1 MKQSRRKFIEKA
13 VLASIGFT
21 LFNNCRKPD
30 PIEKQNGSIIVV
42 GAGISGLT
50 AAYNLSKKGY
60 DVTILEANK
69 RIGGR
74 ILSVDFG
81 GMKADLGASWIH
93 GSINNPLY
101 DFVKKHN
108 INTIPTKEEPSY
120 IFDLDGEDIT
130 SDEWN
135 VWTKFLNKLVN
146 ESYNYPN
153 ISLENLIQK
162 FWDDEVLSPKLERVF
177 NGGIRLELEI
187 PYSEDS
193 KKLAANVLQN
203 DGYYKGKH
211 VILPTGMSSIIDI
224 LALNENI
231 KLNTF
236 ATKIDYSGDKIFVHT
251 TELPENEKYRSC
263 NACHSNQNANH
274 LNSNSVYKAD
284 RVLITVPVNILKNEG
299 ITFEPELPIAKKKT
313 IQNIQVG
320 TMNKVYMKFDN
331 AFWPSDS
338 RFFSK
343 LKENRSEIIEFMNM
357 QVINQKPIL
366 IAFLGGYHS
375 KRIESFS
382 ENQLINY
389 MQNELKDIFNIEIPI
404 PTELKRTKWHTSP
417 YSLGSYPVI
426 PPGFDNHLFTE
437 MAKPVANKLF
447 FAGDATEKIHYASAH
462 GAFKSGLRAFN
473 EIQNSFF

>member
-21 LFNNCRKPD
+21 FFNSCRKPD
-30 PIEKQNGSIIVV
+30 PIDKQKGSVIVV

-50 AAYNLSKKGY
+50 AAYNLSKNGY

-74 ILSVDFG
+74 ILSADFG

-93 GSINNPLY
+93 GSIKNPLY
-101 DFVKKHN
+101 DFAKKHN
-108 INTIPTKEEPSY
+108 INTIQTKEEPTY

-130 SDEWN
+130 LDEWN

-162 FWDDEVLSPKLERVF
+162 FWDEEGLSPKLERVF

-193 KKLAANVLQN
+193 RKLAANVLQN

-211 VILPTGMSSIIDI
+211 VILPKGMSSIIDI
-224 LALNENI
+224 LALNEKI

-236 ATKIDYSGDKIFVHT
+236 VTEIDYSGDKIIVHT
-251 TELPENEKYRSC
+251 TELAENEKNRAC
-263 NACHSNQNANH
+263 NACHGNQNASH
-274 LNSNSVYKAD
+274 LNSDAIYKAD
-284 RVLITVPVNILKNEG
+284 RVLVTVPINVLKNEN
-299 ITFEPELPIAKKKT
+299 ITFEPKLPFTKKEA
-313 IQNIQVG
+313 IQNIQMG

-331 AFWPSDS
+331 VFWPSDS

-357 QVINQKPIL
+357 QIINQKPIL
-366 IAFLGGYHS
+366 IAFFGGYHA

-382 ENQLINY
+382 ENQLMSY
-389 MQNELKDIFNIEIPI
+389 MQSELKDIFNIEIPI
-404 PTELKRTKWHTSP
+404 PTEIKRTKWHTSP
-417 YSLGSYPVI
+417 FSLGSYPVI

-437 MAKPVANKLF
+437 MAKPVASKLF